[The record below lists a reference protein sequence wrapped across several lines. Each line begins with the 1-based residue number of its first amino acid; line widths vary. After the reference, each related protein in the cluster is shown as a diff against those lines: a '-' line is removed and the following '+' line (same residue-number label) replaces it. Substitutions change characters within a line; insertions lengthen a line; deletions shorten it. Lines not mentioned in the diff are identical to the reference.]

1 MSRFPWE
8 SLNGAGGAFRLYKRG
23 ALTDAGNMDASEDFL
38 HARYEV
44 RRPDGS
50 EFGPVSAWTLAEWRE
65 AGRVFDTDEIRRING
80 ESDRAW
86 VVLRDSEFLRRL
98 PDEPLGW
105 NEEG

>member
-1 MSRFPWE
+1 
-8 SLNGAGGAFRLYKRG
+8 
-23 ALTDAGNMDASEDFL
+23 MDATPDFL

-80 ESDRAW
+80 DTDREW
-86 VVLRDSEFLRRL
+86 VLLRDSHFLAHL
-98 PDEPLGW
+98 PEGPIGW
-105 NEEG
+105 SEDA

>member
-1 MSRFPWE
+1 MVDPGQMNVS
-8 SLNGAGGAFRLYKRG
+8 G
-23 ALTDAGNMDASEDFL
+23 DFL
-38 HARYEV
+38 QARYEV
-44 RRPDGS
+44 RRADGS
-50 EFGPVSAWTLAEWRE
+50 TFGPVSAWTLAEWRE

-105 NEEG
+105 NEAG